1 MWRSGGRLR
10 ELVLSFHSVN
20 SGIEPG
26 SSGLATNAFA
36 ALPSHQ
42 PITVIFHSHCTEE
55 NTKAKKWIGDV
66 VGFRS
71 GDRVARA

>member
-1 MWRSGGRLR
+1 MEVWGQVKGVGPL
-10 ELVLSFHSVN
+10 LHSVS

-26 SSGLATNAFA
+26 SSGLATSAFA

-42 PITVIFHSHCTEE
+42 PVAVIFHSHCTEE